1 MAALTDRAIKALR
14 PKEKAYKVFDGGGL
28 YMEISSKGGRYW
40 RLKYRYGGKEKL
52 LAIGVYPDVPLAEAR
67 DERDK
72 ARSQLRQ
79 GLDPS
84 AVKRFEKLKQRVAG
98 AESFEAVAREWL
110 SKQKTKLSPAT
121 YDKALWTFEQLLF
134 PWLGKQP
141 VSKITPAELLA
152 TLRRTESRG
161 KHETAHRAKQR
172 ASQVFRYA
180 IATGRA
186 ERDPAADL
194 KGALHPVVSRK
205 RAAVTDPAGVGE
217 LIRALE
223 GYSGNLVTCS
233 ALKLAPLLFV
243 RPGELRHA
251 EWSEIDLEAAE
262 WRIPARKMKMRN
274 EHIVPLATQAVKI
287 LEEVQPLTGRG
298 RYVFPSVRSST
309 RPMSENT
316 ITAALRS
323 MGYDGQT
330 MTAHGFRAL
339 ASTRLNEIG
348 WAPDVIERQLAHV
361 ERNKVRSVYNRAQYL
376 AQRRKMMQA
385 WADYLD
391 GLAAGHNVVPFR
403 APIMGK

>member
-1 MAALTDRAIKALR
+1 
-14 PKEKAYKVFDGGGL
+14 
-28 YMEISSKGGRYW
+28 
-40 RLKYRYGGKEKL
+40 
-52 LAIGVYPDVPLAEAR
+52 
-67 DERDK
+67 
-72 ARSQLRQ
+72 
-79 GLDPS
+79 
-84 AVKRFEKLKQRVAG
+84 
-98 AESFEAVAREWL
+98 
-110 SKQKTKLSPAT
+110 
-121 YDKALWTFEQLLF
+121 
-134 PWLGKQP
+134 
-141 VSKITPAELLA
+141 
-152 TLRRTESRG
+152 
-161 KHETAHRAKQR
+161 
-172 ASQVFRYA
+172 
-180 IATGRA
+180 
-186 ERDPAADL
+186 
-194 KGALHPVVSRK
+194 
-205 RAAVTDPAGVGE
+205 

-298 RYVFPSVRSST
+298 RYVFPIVRSST